1 MTQAS
6 GRVTWPK
13 VCLSFLTARQPS
25 VSTSHSREGQGL
37 LCGKGWEGNLA
48 HGCHLLWTILA
59 ICVCTCMYKTPPVW
73 SYTPSWSFMAKEFH
87 ILKSKS
93 WEKEPLPWNSAELPH
108 SLFYSVT
115 QRHNKQITSLCQG
128 QNAREKD
135 TGKTKGDMA
144 PPFCQHLRHGTQI
157 TLKQFTLDYKYY
169 KILYFLSS
177 HWIFCFV
184 FSLNSPM

>member
-6 GRVTWPK
+6 GKVTWPN
-13 VCLSFLTARQPS
+13 VCLSFLMARQPS
-25 VSTSHSREGQGL
+25 ASTSHSREDQGL
-37 LCGKGWEGNLA
+37 LCGKDWERNLA
-48 HGCHLLWTILA
+48 HGCHMLWTILV
-59 ICVCTCMYKTPPVW
+59 ICVCTCMYKTPPVR

-93 WEKEPLPWNSAELPH
+93 RGNEPLHWNSAELPH

-115 QRHNKQITSLCQG
+115 QRHNKYITFLCQG

-144 PPFCQHLRHGTQI
+144 PSSLQHLCHGMQI
-157 TLKQFTLDYKYY
+157 TLKSITLDYKYY
-169 KILYFLSS
+169 KIL
-177 HWIFCFV
+177 
-184 FSLNSPM
+184 